1 MAILL
6 AWIVIAPSQG
16 LAQSDGKITRVID
29 LEPVEGS
36 IYIAT
41 SGVGNGAPPP
51 EASVTIHAFGGDAAV
66 NFKLIARPLRQQVKD
81 GSYALYVTTDAS
93 PGDYDHEMSEGGRF
107 KFNSDF
113 TGTVNVWVAANFGIG
128 VDDPQITAFI
138 VFDPDDGRAFDP
150 SKDLDLDRIVFS
162 GTSVLP

>member
-1 MAILL
+1 M
-6 AWIVIAPSQG
+6 P
-16 LAQSDGKITRVID
+16 
-29 LEPVEGS
+29 
-36 IYIAT
+36 
-41 SGVGNGAPPP
+41 
-51 EASVTIHAFGGDAAV
+51 V
-66 NFKLIARPLRQQVKD
+66 NFKLIARPLRQQVND

-93 PGDYDHEMSEGGRF
+93 PAEYIHGESEGGRF

-138 VFDPDDGRAFDP
+138 VFDPDDGRAFDRIAD
-150 SKDLDLDRIVFS
+150 SDRIVFS